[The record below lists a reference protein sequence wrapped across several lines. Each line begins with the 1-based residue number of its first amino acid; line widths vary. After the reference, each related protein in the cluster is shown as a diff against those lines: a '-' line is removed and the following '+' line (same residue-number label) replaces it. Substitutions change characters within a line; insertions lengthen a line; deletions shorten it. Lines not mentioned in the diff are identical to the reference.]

1 MASASSL
8 GRLPG
13 ALPGR
18 KDRYIFTAMGQLIN
32 VRLDDEHLRR
42 VQALRARGIVIS
54 DLVRD
59 AIDARYEA
67 LAAADEKPVAAT
79 IVAALFE
86 QHPDQPGRQPR
97 DYDVHDRRAAR
108 EAIRARRTR
117 KRP

>member
-1 MASASSL
+1 
-8 GRLPG
+8 
-13 ALPGR
+13 
-18 KDRYIFTAMGQLIN
+18 MGQLIN

-59 AIDARYEA
+59 AIDARYDA
-67 LAAADEKPVAAT
+67 LAATDEQPAAAA

-86 QHPDQPGRQPR
+86 QHPDQPGREAR
-97 DYDVHDRRAAR
+97 NYDVHDRRAAR
-108 EAIRARRTR
+108 EAIRARGNR